1 MNKTE
6 ADVLALI
13 FARDIVKTSSSSATL
28 PYIYVNQDSANSIAD
43 FVETLSNRFLS
54 LDEKVD
60 LMKVINAHKGQ

>member
-1 MNKTE
+1 MNKPE
-6 ADVLALI
+6 ADALALI

-28 PYIYVNQDSANSIAD
+28 PYIYVNKESAESIAD

-54 LDEKVD
+54 LDENVD